1 MLKFKPTNNSI
12 ILMEFFQNNEDRIPE
27 NILKF
32 KLNGKHPVRKPR
44 LRCEQQIRKDVTEKK
59 NMVGNIEDKYRET

>member
-1 MLKFKPTNNSI
+1 MD
-12 ILMEFFQNNEDRIPE
+12 FFRNNEDRIPE

-32 KLNGKHPVRKPR
+32 KLNGKQPVRKPR

-59 NMVGNIEDKYRET
+59 NMVGNTEDKYREI